1 MSGNPTDPSQ
11 SMAERWRRSQLET
24 AQGKAEEITSPSRP
38 DDGTT
43 PSRCP
48 SCRSTDLVT
57 TSKVV
62 SADAYWR
69 CCACGEVWNAAR
81 MRAAARDGRPSYRR

>member
-1 MSGNPTDPSQ
+1 MSGNPTDPGQ

-24 AQGKAEEITSPSRP
+24 AEGKAEEISSPSRP
-38 DDGTT
+38 EDSAT

-48 SCRSTDLVT
+48 SCRSNDLVT

-69 CCACGEVWNAAR
+69 CCACGEVWNAGRLRSAS
-81 MRAAARDGRPSYRR
+81 RDGRSGYRR